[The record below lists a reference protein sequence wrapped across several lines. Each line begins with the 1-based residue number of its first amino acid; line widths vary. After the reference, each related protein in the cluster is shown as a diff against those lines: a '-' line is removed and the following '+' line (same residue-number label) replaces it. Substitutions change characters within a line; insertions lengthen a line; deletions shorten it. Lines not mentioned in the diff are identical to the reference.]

1 MEHIDDRDHEEE
13 PDTSDVPESDVQL
26 GPLSG
31 FLGYH
36 LRLAQEASFQAFARR
51 VNTTGL
57 RSGYFSVLVLIG
69 LNPGI
74 TQTALSRATARDK
87 STLTPTLRLL
97 ENRKLIRREQF
108 KTDRRSYM
116 LRLTPEG
123 EEAAEELMQHARR
136 HEREMIRIVGEEKSA
151 EFIAILHRIA
161 EGFQNGNGNAA

>member
-1 MEHIDDRDHEEE
+1 MDYVDNGPMEEE
-13 PDTSDVPESDVQL
+13 PDMGDAPENDVQL
-26 GPLSG
+26 GPLSN

-97 ENRKLIRREQF
+97 ENRKLIKREQF

-123 EEAAEELMQHARR
+123 EKAAAELMGHARG
-136 HEREMIRIVGEEKSA
+136 HEQELARLIGEEKCA
-151 EFIAILHRIA
+151 DFIATLRRIA
-161 EGFQNGNGNAA
+161 EAMQQNGG

>member
-1 MEHIDDRDHEEE
+1 MDHVEDLPREEE
-13 PDTSDVPESDVQL
+13 PDIADAAETDVQL
-26 GPLSG
+26 GPLSN
-31 FLGYH
+31 FLGYN

-51 VNTTGL
+51 VDATGL
-57 RSGYFSVLVLIG
+57 RPGYFSVLLLIG

-97 ENRKLIRREQF
+97 ESQRLIRREQF

-123 EEAAEELMQHARR
+123 EKAAEELLRHARG
-136 HEREMIRIVGEEKSA
+136 HEQELTRIVGDQKNA
-151 EFIAILHRIA
+151 DFIAALRRIA
-161 EGFQNGNGNAA
+161 EVFQNGGGQAA

>member
-1 MEHIDDRDHEEE
+1 MDHLNGQRLEEE
-13 PDTSDVPESDVQL
+13 PEAEDVLEDEVQL
-26 GPLSG
+26 GTLSE

-51 VNTTGL
+51 VNRSGF

-97 ENRKLIRREQF
+97 EERGLIERQQF
-108 KTDRRSYM
+108 QNDRRSYM
-116 LRLTPEG
+116 LRLTATG
-123 EEAAEELMQHARR
+123 EAAARDLLHDAKL
-136 HEREMIRIVGEEKSA
+136 HECDLDRIVGAEKRA
-151 EFIAILHRIA
+151 DFIATLRRIT
-161 EGFQNGNGNAA
+161 EVLQKE